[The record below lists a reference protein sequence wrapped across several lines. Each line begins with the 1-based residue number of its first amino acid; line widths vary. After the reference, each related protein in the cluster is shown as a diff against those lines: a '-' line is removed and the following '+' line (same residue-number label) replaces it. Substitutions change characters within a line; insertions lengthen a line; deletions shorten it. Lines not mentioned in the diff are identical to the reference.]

1 MGFYKSH
8 QRFLTVNGKY
18 VIWKMWADAKHWD
31 QLNTFNTHHRLTNEH
46 IFPNGAQ
53 KIRNKL
59 AYECLKDAMLNPMM
73 QFSSTLPSAGQED
86 LGQAIEFLRR
96 TSFLVSFFMD
106 TRPINI
112 KNDRRLV
119 VLQEAYGWFKAW

>member
-8 QRFLTVNGKY
+8 QRLLTVNGKY

-31 QLNTFNTHHRLTNEH
+31 QLNTFKTHHRLTNEH

-59 AYECLKDAMLNPMM
+59 AYECLKDAMLNPDPHDTV
-73 QFSSTLPSAGQED
+73 FFNFAISWAGGPGSSD
-86 LGQAIEFLRR
+86 
-96 TSFLVSFFMD
+96 
-106 TRPINI
+106 
-112 KNDRRLV
+112 
-119 VLQEAYGWFKAW
+119 